1 GPPRGPGCR
10 RSSASEQGLALPEA
24 LDFGP
29 PGARS
34 WRRAGGGGTGWR
46 RRKGVWSSYALAK
59 AVSKLGC
66 ARLAVLCR
74 ADDLP
79 GPEWKEFDI
88 RRVPMIPYTQLSRL
102 LAAADVIA
110 IPQLD
115 TEAGR
120 YQMPMKVYDCMTMAK
135 PIVASAVTD
144 LPLVLEG
151 CGRVVPPSDV
161 HLVRG
166 ALRDM

>member
-1 GPPRGPGCR
+1 
-10 RSSASEQGLALPEA
+10 
-24 LDFGP
+24 
-29 PGARS
+29 
-34 WRRAGGGGTGWR
+34 
-46 RRKGVWSSYALAK
+46 
-59 AVSKLGC
+59 
-66 ARLAVLCR
+66 
-74 ADDLP
+74 
-79 GPEWKEFDI
+79 
-88 RRVPMIPYTQLSRL
+88 MIPYTQLSRL

-166 ALRDM
+166 ALRDMLKNPEEAAKLGERARARCLSEFTMERVSESLRLVVEGVAKGREEPA